1 MKYDIATKVLMDKAG
16 KKVLE
21 RFLDIELE
29 DLEYIEDLPQETA
42 SLKRSDYILKVVG
55 KDGGNFILIWEFLS
69 TWKRKSVLNLIIY
82 TARALLKYALPAVP
96 VILLLRPSGQA
107 VDHFEE
113 SGLSFKYKLIRLDTI
128 SAAEF
133 MKEAE
138 VELLPFV
145 PAMEGGSE
153 VVWEAE
159 KKIYE
164 SGLPLDDKADFLT
177 ALAIFAGLRSKEL
190 TRKLVERRRDIMI
203 ESYAYEI
210 IKQEG
215 IEEGI
220 QQGEL
225 KRARKAVYEVLD
237 ARFDL
242 MPRDIVEAIE
252 KIEAI
257 PVLENLHRKAVKV
270 NDLDEFREILG
281 KI

>member
-1 MKYDIATKVLMDKAG
+1 
-16 KKVLE
+16 
-21 RFLDIELE
+21 
-29 DLEYIEDLPQETA
+29 
-42 SLKRSDYILKVVG
+42 
-55 KDGGNFILIWEFLS
+55 
-69 TWKRKSVLNLIIY
+69 
-82 TARALLKYALPAVP
+82 
-96 VILLLRPSGQA
+96 
-107 VDHFEE
+107 
-113 SGLSFKYKLIRLDTI
+113 
-128 SAAEF
+128 

-153 VVWEAE
+153 VIWEAE

-164 SGLPLDDKADFLT
+164 SDLPLEDRADLLT

-220 QQGEL
+220 RQGIEQGEL
-225 KRARKAVYEVLD
+225 KRARKAIYEVVD
-237 ARFDL
+237 ARFDF